1 MPNQFVLSELWGRIL
16 VILRGLTSSRLTVNK
31 LLMSRWLWC
40 GAIVLAVSGRAL
52 SSNMEQLFSG
62 AGDSDDAMR
71 LIQVREFL
79 TYGNWFD
86 PTLLQIGAP
95 EALVSHWS
103 RLLDLPIASLV
114 LFFSLFFSSE
124 NAELAARIVWPVLL
138 LFALTMIVLR
148 EAERRGGVFA
158 GGASLLFVFGGLAAT
173 MQFTP
178 GRIDHHNVQ
187 ILCAVGGTLLLLR
200 SFREPKL
207 GWIVGALF
215 GVGLAVGLEAL
226 PFVVAVLGIGSLCAA
241 FDPAIRDGMVRTM
254 ISTTAVLLVSF
265 LATTPPSYWY
275 HVACDANGLN
285 LIALSGAGAM
295 SMMVLMAR
303 FPQATPLQWIGG
315 LAIGGGLGVLAYL
328 ALEPDCVA
336 GPFGQ
341 VDPAVGPI
349 WLDHVFEAK
358 SLYHLAQTSPSA
370 AISFFLFAALG
381 VTACWINWREQ
392 KSIDALA
399 ALSVMVAALLY
410 SCLYL
415 KLMSYAMWLAIVPV
429 AVLVARLPAYGELPE
444 RSVRIG
450 AAVFCSQTMMLT
462 MFSVIVGLFSDVES
476 KAEAAW
482 TASTADCQ
490 PRTVHQT
497 LANLP
502 TGLVAAE
509 VDLGPFIALNTPHR
523 VLAGPYHRIDKSIL
537 AAHRILASPPSQSE
551 ATLRR
556 LGVNYV
562 VVCQRD
568 QKTINNMIDG
578 SLMRR
583 LQNGERVSF
592 LEPIVIGKTK
602 SPLRIWIVMPSGT

>member
-1 MPNQFVLSELWGRIL
+1 MSNQFVSSELWGRIL
-16 VILRGLTSSRLTVNK
+16 GILRGLSGSHYDLNK

-40 GAIVLAVSGRAL
+40 AVVVLVVSGRAL
-52 SSNMEQLFSG
+52 TSNAEQLFSG

-79 TYGNWFD
+79 SHGNWFD
-86 PTLLQIGAP
+86 PTLLQVGAP

-103 RLLDLPIASLV
+103 RLLDLPIASLM
-114 LFFSLFFSSE
+114 LFFGLFLSNE

-138 LFALTMIVLR
+138 LFVLTLIVFR
-148 EAERRGGVFA
+148 EAERRGGMFA

-200 SFREPKL
+200 SFREPQL
-207 GWIVGALF
+207 GWVVGALF
-215 GVGLAVGLEAL
+215 GIGLAVGLEAL
-226 PFVVAVLGIGSLCAA
+226 PFVVVILGIGSLCAA
-241 FDPAIRDGMVRTM
+241 FDRAIRDGIVRTM
-254 ISTTAVLLVSF
+254 IATAAVLLLAF
-265 LATTPPSYWY
+265 LATTPPAYWY

-285 LIALSGAGAM
+285 LIALASAGAV
-295 SMMVLMAR
+295 SMFVMMAR

-315 LAIGGGLGVLAYL
+315 LAIGGGLGVAAYL
-328 ALEPDCVA
+328 ALEPDCLA

-349 WLDHVFEAK
+349 WLNHVFEAK

-370 AISFFLFAALG
+370 AISFFVFAALG
-381 VTACWINWREQ
+381 VAACWINWREQ
-392 KSIDALA
+392 KNIDALA
-399 ALSVMVAALLY
+399 ALAVMVVALLY

-415 KLMSYAMWLAIVPV
+415 KLMSYAMWIAIVPV
-429 AVLVARLPAYGELPE
+429 AVMVARLPAYGELPE

-462 MFSVIVGLFSDVES
+462 VLSVIVGLFSDVEN

-490 PRTVHQT
+490 PRAVHQA
-497 LANLP
+497 LASLP
-502 TGLVAAE
+502 TGLVASE

-537 AAHRILASPPSQSE
+537 AAHHILASPPTQSE
-551 ATLRR
+551 ATVRR

-562 VVCQRD
+562 VICQRD
-568 QKTINNMIDG
+568 QKTIDNMIDG

-583 LQNGERVSF
+583 LQNGERISF
-592 LEPIVIGKTK
+592 LEPIVISKAK
-602 SPLRIWIVMPSGT
+602 SPLRIWFVIPSGT